1 MCKENYVQPTMRE
14 TPTHMILHVEMNDVP
29 SKKDPDKIAENIV
42 NLAIKLKINCNVSI
56 SGITARSYQYQKNAV
71 DASRKLKRKV
81 LRKKFTV
88 INFHDVDPYH
98 IETTPMICRANQWAG
113 FYLIGTHERVKP

>member
-29 SKKDPDKIAENIV
+29 SKKDTDKIAENIV

-71 DASRKLKRKV
+71 DASRKLKEKCYEKNLQLLTFV
-81 LRKKFTV
+81 T
-88 INFHDVDPYH
+88 
-98 IETTPMICRANQWAG
+98 
-113 FYLIGTHERVKP
+113 